1 MAKRYFNW
9 KLAIVL
15 LIGFI
20 VLAITAF
27 GLRRWQRANRADRGL
42 IAGNKA
48 YDESRWEDAA
58 KNLGR
63 YLALKGNDIPIL
75 LKYADAQ
82 LKIRPF
88 KRNNILQALNSY
100 RAALRADNNNRDAVI
115 QLAGLFLN
123 PIFNTP
129 GEAELI
135 TTRYLETNQDPEIR
149 RLLAAALANQR
160 KFNEAAAELKSIIA
174 QDPNQVLAY
183 GALGRLIEQRRE
195 ISPEPPEHWFNEAIK
210 NNPSSAL
217 AYISR
222 AGFYVLRSQDR
233 EKALADRSQDREKA
247 LADLEQAEKLD
258 LSDPSVRLNLANVF
272 INANILDKAEQH
284 LTVVQKATPAD
295 QLLWRFWA
303 QLALQSGSKEKMAAV
318 AENALKELASQPW
331 DFMPTAAE
339 LFIQA
344 GRLDRA
350 ADCIL
355 QLRQM
360 DIDPGDVAFLEGLVA
375 DQNDLPFEAVKCW
388 QRAIQLDNKSP
399 KSPRVR
405 LALASVLAR
414 LGDTQSALR
423 QLRTLVS
430 ENTDLSEAH
439 QRLARLE
446 AHLRLARLLAQT
458 GNWAETIEQTR
469 IAMQLSPDDP
479 NEPALLHLQARM
491 QLLAA
496 SSTPA
501 NDQSWQEIENQ
512 LSALQ
517 QATKD
522 TLEVKLTQLRLAIYQ
537 SNFAGAESI
546 LTQLKQDH
554 PSQLKVALA
563 EVELLAAQQKID
575 DAILKLNQTINQFP
589 DSTEPVKFLALLLA
603 QQNQREKCQEVIKNA
618 LTRIQLPL
626 AQRELGLLLA
636 ELYASWRQ
644 TDQLY
649 PLLIELAHKLPN
661 DILIKRWLLSSE
673 QVAKDTQKSQQL
685 IDEIKSLEG
694 DSGWQWRYEQA
705 KAWFSA
711 ANFKDRYPQIIPL
724 LQENLLANPDD
735 QASLLLLAATYDRGG
750 DIQMALSTYRQ
761 ALDRSPRDLRVIVPA
776 VAALSKAK
784 EDQEVEQILNRASQ
798 EKLYHPQLQQFQ
810 LESYLRRGQ
819 LSSASDILED
829 MLTSD
834 PNNQAACFSLA
845 LLKIRQNK
853 FDEAAKLLDNLRK
866 RDPSSLEVMVAQI
879 QLNLRQKKPQE
890 AIVLCNQIVNNLNNA
905 SAYIIRAR
913 TFASL
918 GQPDKAT
925 EDFNH
930 AVTIEPNNVETWAA
944 RSDFYFITGRS
955 DKAQADIQQAL
966 SLAPD
971 NIQVQKRAVSLLF
984 ASGNPDKISQAKSIL
999 DKSLESNP
1007 TDTQLQL
1014 IKARGLL
1021 AEGTAPAIENAT
1033 QILQKITE
1041 EQPKEAD
1048 AWALLGE
1055 ISLRQGQPG
1064 KTVDTAL
1071 RGLVHK
1077 PNDKTLLLLKAR
1089 GEAARSPILAIPTL
1103 KELQTLDPNDVN
1115 TAILLA
1121 NTYIAAG
1128 EPEKA
1133 VELLRNQLTL
1143 CTDAT
1148 RRRCNIS
1155 FAIAL
1160 YKTGDK
1166 IESQKIFDSLL
1177 NSEPNDPAPILAQ
1190 ARLLKDDKLWNQ
1202 VNQIAADWFQKHP
1215 NDTRT
1220 PVAIAR
1226 YLVDVEDT
1234 EAKKTAEE
1242 ILNTVI
1248 SKDPNCIDAMSI
1260 LAMHL
1265 QLTERSDQSAR
1276 LYQQIL
1282 NLEPNNPVAIN
1293 NLAWILCEEQSA
1305 FQKALELAE
1314 KGLKIA
1320 PNYIDL
1326 IDTRGVVY
1334 YRLGDFNK
1342 SIQDFTTC
1350 VKLYPKES
1358 PSGIASRFHLARA
1371 IAALRRMRTVGL
1383 RPTVAAIGEKDKVIE
1398 YLNQVLNPEAQT
1410 KSLSP
1415 KDLAEARRLLEEL
1428 LKEGGSQ

>member
-15 LIGFI
+15 LIGLI

-42 IAGNKA
+42 AVGNKA
-48 YDESRWEDAA
+48 YDEHRWEDAA

-63 YLALKGNDIPIL
+63 YLAVKADDIPIV
-75 LKYADAQ
+75 LKYADAH
-82 LKIRPF
+82 LKIRPL
-88 KRNNILQALNSY
+88 KRNNIQQAVNAY

-123 PIFNTP
+123 IFNTP

-135 TTRYLETNQDPEIR
+135 TTRYLETNPDPEVRI
-149 RLLAAALANQR
+149 LLATALANQR

-183 GALGRLIEQRRE
+183 ETLGRLTEQRRE
-195 ISPEPPEHWFNEAIK
+195 IFSEPPEQWFDEAIK

-217 AYISR
+217 AFISR
-222 AGFYVLRSQDR
+222 AGFHLRNQNR
-233 EKALADRSQDREKA
+233 AQAL
-247 LADLEQAEKLD
+247 LDLEQAEKLD
-258 LSDPSVRLNLANVF
+258 LSDPSVRLRLAAALIDANV
-272 INANILDKAEQH
+272 LDKAEQH
-284 LTVVQKATPAD
+284 LTVVQKAIPAN
-295 QLLWRFWA
+295 QFLWKAWA
-303 QLALQSGSKEKMAAV
+303 QLALRAGSKEKMATV

-331 DFMPTAAE
+331 DFMPIAAD
-339 LFIQA
+339 LFIQT
-344 GRLDRA
+344 GQLDRA
-350 ADCIL
+350 ADCISK
-355 QLRQM
+355 LRQM
-360 DIDPGDVAFLEGLVA
+360 DIAPGAVAFLEGLVA
-375 DQNDLPFEAVKCW
+375 DQNDLPSEALKCW

-399 KSPRVR
+399 RVR
-405 LALASVLAR
+405 LALASAFTR

-430 ENTDLSEAH
+430 ENPSFSEAH
-439 QRLARLE
+439 LT
-446 AHLRLARLLAQT
+446 LARLLAQT

-469 IAMQLSPDDP
+469 IAMQLSPNDP

-512 LSALQ
+512 LSALR

-522 TLEVKLTQLRLAIYQ
+522 ALEVKLTQLRLTIHQ

-554 PSQLKVALA
+554 PSQLKVAIA
-563 EVELLAAQQKID
+563 EVELLTAQQKID
-575 DAILKLNQTINQFP
+575 EAILKLNQTINQFP
-589 DSTEPVKFLALLLA
+589 DSTEPVKFVAFLLA
-603 QQNQREKCQEVIKNA
+603 QQKQREKCQEVIKNA

-636 ELYASWRQ
+636 ESYVSWRQ

-649 PLLIELAHKLPN
+649 PLLSELAHKLPN

-694 DSGWQWRYEQA
+694 ESGWQWRYEQA
-705 KAWFSA
+705 KAWFRP
-711 ANFKDRYPQIIPL
+711 ANFKDRYPQIVSL

-735 QASLLLLAATYDRGG
+735 QANRLLLAATYEQAG
-750 DIQMALSTYRQ
+750 DLQMAISTYRQ

-776 VAALSKAK
+776 VAALYKAK
-784 EDQEVEQILNRASQ
+784 EYDQAEQILSRTSQ

-810 LESYLRRGQ
+810 YESYLRRGQ

-834 PNNQAACFSLA
+834 PNNQDNSLSLA
-845 LLKIRQNK
+845 LLKILQNK
-853 FDEAAKLLDNLRK
+853 FDEATKLLDNLRK
-866 RDPSSLEVMVAQI
+866 RDPSSLQVMVAQI

-890 AIVLCNQIVNNLNNA
+890 ALTLCDQIVNNLNNA
-905 SAYIIRAR
+905 SAHIIRAQ

-918 GQPDKAT
+918 GQLDKAI
-925 EDFNH
+925 EDLNH
-930 AVTIEPNNVETWAA
+930 AVTIEPNNVKTWAA
-944 RSDFYFITGRS
+944 RSDFYLATGRP

-984 ASGNPDKISQAKSIL
+984 ASGNPDKISQAKNIL

-1007 TDTQLQL
+1007 TDSQLQL
-1014 IKARGLL
+1014 LKARSLL
-1021 AEGTAPAIENAT
+1021 AEGTAPAIESAT
-1033 QILQKITE
+1033 AILQKITE
-1041 EQPKEAD
+1041 DQPKEAD

-1064 KTVDTAL
+1064 KAVDTAL

-1077 PNDKTLLLLKAR
+1077 PNDKTLLLLKAL

-1103 KELQTLDPNDVN
+1103 KELQNLDPNDVN

-1121 NTYIAAG
+1121 NKYIAAG

-1133 VELLRNQLTL
+1133 VELLRNQLPL

-1148 RRRCNIS
+1148 RRGCNIE

-1190 ARLLKDDKLWNQ
+1190 ARLLKDDKLWSQ

-1226 YLVDVEDT
+1226 ELVAVEDT

-1242 ILNTVI
+1242 ILNKVI

-1265 QLTERSDQSAR
+1265 QLTDRSEQSTR

-1326 IDTRGVVY
+1326 VDTRGVIY
-1334 YRLGDFNK
+1334 FRLGDFNK
-1342 SIQDFTTC
+1342 AIQDFTTC
-1350 VKLYPKES
+1350 IKLYPKES
-1358 PSGIASRFHLARA
+1358 PSGTASRFHLARA

-1383 RPTVAAIGEKDKVIE
+1383 RPAVAAIGEKDKAIE

>member
-15 LIGFI
+15 LIGLI

-42 IAGNKA
+42 AAGNKA
-48 YDESRWEDAA
+48 HDEHRWEDAA

-63 YLALKGNDIPIL
+63 YLAVKADDIPIL
-75 LKYADAQ
+75 LKYADAH
-82 LKIRPF
+82 LKIIPL
-88 KRNNILQALNSY
+88 KQNNIQQALNAY
-100 RAALRADNNNRDAVI
+100 RAVLRIDNNNRDAVI
-115 QLAGLFLN
+115 QLAELFFA
-123 PIFNTP
+123 IGTP

-135 TTRYLETNQDPEIR
+135 TTRYLETNPDPEVR
-149 RLLAAALANQR
+149 RLLAVALANQR

-174 QDPNQVLAY
+174 QDPNQLLAY
-183 GALGRLIEQRRE
+183 EALGRLTEQRQE
-195 ISPEPPEHWFNEAIK
+195 SFSEPPEQWFDEAIK

-217 AYISR
+217 AFISR
-222 AGFYVLRSQDR
+222 AGFHLRNQNR
-233 EKALADRSQDREKA
+233 AQAL
-247 LADLEQAEKLD
+247 LDLEQAEKLD
-258 LSDPSVRLNLANVF
+258 LSDPSVRLRLAAALIDANV
-272 INANILDKAEQH
+272 LDKAEQH
-284 LTVVQKATPAD
+284 LTVVQKAIPAD
-295 QLLWRFWA
+295 QFLWQAWA
-303 QLALQSGSKEKMAAV
+303 QLALRAGSKEKMAAV

-339 LFIQA
+339 LFIQT
-344 GRLDRA
+344 GQLDRA

-360 DIDPGDVAFLEGLVA
+360 DIAPGAVAFLEGLVA
-375 DQNDLPFEAVKCW
+375 DQKGQPSEAAKCW
-388 QRAIQLDNKSP
+388 QRALQLIQLETANRLDKEEQYRKSL
-399 KSPRVR
+399 RVR
-405 LALASVLAR
+405 LALASAFTR
-414 LGDTQSALR
+414 LGDTPSAIR
-423 QLRTLVS
+423 QWRTIVS
-430 ENTDLSEAH
+430 ENPSISEAH
-439 QRLARLE
+439 LT
-446 AHLRLARLLAQT
+446 LARLLAQT
-458 GNWAETIEQTR
+458 RNWAETIEQTR
-469 IAMQLSPDDP
+469 IAIQLSPNNP
-479 NEPALLHLQARM
+479 EPVLLHLQARM

-517 QATKD
+517 QAAKD
-522 TLEVKLTQLRLAIYQ
+522 TLDVKLTQLRLAINR
-537 SNFAGAESI
+537 SNFAGAESL

-554 PSQLKVALA
+554 PSQLKVAIA

-575 DAILKLNQTINQFP
+575 EAILKLNQTINQFP
-589 DSTEPVKFLALLLA
+589 DSTEPVKFLAFLLA
-603 QQNQREKCQEVIKNA
+603 QQKQREKCQEVIKNA

-636 ELYASWRQ
+636 ESYVSWRQ

-649 PLLIELAHKLPN
+649 PLLSELAHKLPN

-694 DSGWQWRYEQA
+694 ESGWQWRYEQA
-705 KAWFSA
+705 KAWFRA
-711 ANFKDRYPQIIPL
+711 ANFKDRYPQIVSL

-735 QASLLLLAATYDRGG
+735 QANRLLLAATYEQAD
-750 DIQMALSTYRQ
+750 DLQMAISTYRQ

-776 VAALSKAK
+776 VAALYKAK
-784 EDQEVEQILNRASQ
+784 EYDQAEQILSRTSQ

-810 LESYLRRGQ
+810 YESYLRRGQ

-834 PNNQAACFSLA
+834 PNNQDNSLSLA
-845 LLKIRQNK
+845 LLKILQNK

-866 RDPSSLEVMVAQI
+866 RDPSSLDVMVAQI

-890 AIVLCNQIVNNLNNA
+890 ALTLCDQIVNNLNNA
-905 SAYIIRAR
+905 SAHIIRAQ

-918 GQPDKAT
+918 GQLDKAI
-925 EDFNH
+925 EDLNH
-930 AVTIEPNNVETWAA
+930 AVTIEPNNVKTWAA
-944 RSDFYFITGRS
+944 RSDFYLATGRP

-984 ASGNPDKISQAKSIL
+984 ASGNPDKISQAKNIL

-1033 QILQKITE
+1033 QILQKVTE

-1055 ISLRQGQPG
+1055 ILLKQGQPG
-1064 KTVDTAL
+1064 KAVDTAL

-1077 PNDKTLLLLKAR
+1077 PNDKTLLLLKAL

-1121 NTYIAAG
+1121 NKYIEAG

-1202 VNQIAADWFQKHP
+1202 VNQSAADWFQKHP

-1226 YLVDVEDT
+1226 ELVTVEDT

-1242 ILNTVI
+1242 ILNKVI
-1248 SKDPNCIDAMSI
+1248 SKEPNSIDAMSI

-1305 FQKALELAE
+1305 FRKALELAE

-1326 IDTRGVVY
+1326 VDTRGVIY
-1334 YRLGDFNK
+1334 FRLGDFNK
-1342 SIQDFTTC
+1342 AIQDFTTC
-1350 VKLYPKES
+1350 IKLYPKES

-1383 RPTVAAIGEKDKVIE
+1383 RSTVAAIGEKDKVIE

>member
-15 LIGFI
+15 LIGLI

-42 IAGNKA
+42 AAGNKA
-48 YDESRWEDAA
+48 YDEHRWEDAA

-63 YLALKGNDIPIL
+63 YLAVKADDIPIL
-75 LKYADAQ
+75 LKYADAH
-82 LKIRPF
+82 LKIIPL
-88 KRNNILQALNSY
+88 KQNNIQQALNAY
-100 RAALRADNNNRDAVI
+100 RAVLRIDNNNRDAVI
-115 QLAGLFLN
+115 QLAGLFFA
-123 PIFNTP
+123 IGTP

-135 TTRYLETNQDPEIR
+135 TTRYLETNPDPEVR
-149 RLLAAALANQR
+149 RLLAVALANQR

-174 QDPNQVLAY
+174 QDPNQLLAY
-183 GALGRLIEQRRE
+183 EALGRLTEQRRE
-195 ISPEPPEHWFNEAIK
+195 IFSEPPEQWFDDAIK

-217 AYISR
+217 AFISR
-222 AGFYVLRSQDR
+222 AGFHLRNQNRAQALLDLEQA
-233 EKALADRSQDREKA
+233 EKNRAQAL
-247 LADLEQAEKLD
+247 LDLEQAEKLD
-258 LSDPSVRLNLANVF
+258 LSDPSVRLRLAAALIDANV
-272 INANILDKAEQH
+272 LDKAEQH
-284 LTVVQKATPAD
+284 LTVVQKAIPAD
-295 QLLWRFWA
+295 QFLWQAWA
-303 QLALQSGSKEKMAAV
+303 QLALRAGSKEKMAAV

-331 DFMPTAAE
+331 DFMPTAAD

-344 GRLDRA
+344 GQLNRA
-350 ADCIL
+350 ADCISK
-355 QLRQM
+355 LRQM
-360 DIDPGDVAFLEGLVA
+360 DIAPGAVAFLEGLVA

-388 QRAIQLDNKSP
+388 QRAIQLNN

-405 LALASVLAR
+405 LALASAFTR

-439 QRLARLE
+439 QRLARIE

-458 GNWAETIEQTR
+458 RNWAETIEQTR
-469 IAMQLSPDDP
+469 IAMQLSPNNP
-479 NEPALLHLQARM
+479 EPVLLHLQARM

-522 TLEVKLTQLRLAIYQ
+522 TLDVKLTQLRLAINR
-537 SNFAGAESI
+537 SNFAGAESL

-554 PSQLKVALA
+554 PSQLKVAIA

-575 DAILKLNQTINQFP
+575 EAILKLNQTINQFP

-636 ELYASWRQ
+636 ESYVSWRQ

-649 PLLIELAHKLPN
+649 PLLSELAHKLPN

-694 DSGWQWRYEQA
+694 ESSWQWRYEQA
-705 KAWFSA
+705 KAWFAA

-776 VAALSKAK
+776 VAALYKAK
-784 EDQEVEQILNRASQ
+784 EYDQAEQILSRTSQ
-798 EKLYHPQLQQFQ
+798 EKLYHPQLQRFQ

-819 LSSASDILED
+819 FSSASDILED

-834 PNNQAACFSLA
+834 PNNQAACLSLA
-845 LLKIRQNK
+845 LLNIRQNK

-866 RDPSSLEVMVAQI
+866 RDPSSLEVMFAQI
-879 QLNLRQKKPQE
+879 QLNLRQNKPQE
-890 AIVLCNQIVNNLNNA
+890 ALTLCDQIVSNLNNA
-905 SAYIIRAR
+905 PAYIIRAR
-913 TFASL
+913 TFTSL
-918 GQPDKAT
+918 GQLDKAT

-930 AVTIEPNNVETWAA
+930 AVTIEPNNVETWAV
-944 RSDFYFITGRS
+944 RSDFYFITGRP

-971 NIQVQKRAVSLLF
+971 NIQVQKRAVSILF

-1007 TDTQLQL
+1007 ADSQLQL
-1014 IKARGLL
+1014 LKARLLL
-1021 AEGTAPAIENAT
+1021 AEGTAPAIESAT
-1033 QILQKITE
+1033 AILQKITE

-1064 KTVDTAL
+1064 RAVDTAL

-1089 GEAARSPILAIPTL
+1089 GEAARSPILATPTL
-1103 KELQTLDPNDVN
+1103 KELQALDPNDVD

-1121 NTYIAAG
+1121 NTYISAG
-1128 EPEKA
+1128 ESEKA

-1148 RRRCNIS
+1148 RRRCNIA

-1177 NSEPNDPAPILAQ
+1177 NSEPNDPAPIFAQ
-1190 ARLLKDDKLWNQ
+1190 ARLLKDDKLWSQ
-1202 VNQIAADWFQKHP
+1202 VNQSAADWFQKHP
-1215 NDTRT
+1215 KDTRT

-1226 YLVDVEDT
+1226 ELAAVEDT

-1248 SKDPNCIDAMSI
+1248 SKDPNCIDAMNI

-1265 QLTERSDQSAR
+1265 QLIDRSDQSAR

-1282 NLEPNNPVAIN
+1282 NLETNNLVAIN

-1305 FQKALELAE
+1305 FQKALVLAE
-1314 KGLKIA
+1314 RGLKIA

-1326 IDTRGVVY
+1326 VDTRGVIY
-1334 YRLGDFNK
+1334 FRLGDFNK
-1342 SIQDFTTC
+1342 AIQDFTTC
-1350 VKLYPKES
+1350 IKLYPKES
-1358 PSGIASRFHLARA
+1358 PSGTASRFHLARA

-1383 RPTVAAIGEKDKVIE
+1383 RPAVAAIGEKDKAIE

-1428 LKEGGSQ
+1428 LKEGGS